1 MTKNYKQLSEKI
13 KNRLNPEN
21 ISIKKAFSEEL
32 GTISYSHILVFIRT
46 AMKGVEPEY
55 TKKSKDAGER
65 VKTHL
70 NTVLTDKTYKYQG
83 SVMTN
88 THIKGASDIDLLVI
102 SEKFYS
108 YDLKRINNILSDPNQ
123 KSQYY
128 NSSIQKLE
136 KEKSGSNYLGNSI
149 EDLHKLRI
157 DSENVLIPIYDICD
171 ISKPKNIK
179 IKNKNLNREVDV
191 VIANWYDDVSSIIN
205 DKGEFRGVQVYN
217 KLTKTKGKSDYPFL
231 SIKRINEKNS
241 LTNGRLKK
249 MIRFLKNVKY
259 FSQIDIK
266 LSSFDINAICY
277 EIDISKYKDK
287 SFYQLVPVI
296 YSQLYSL
303 STNNQHSDDLISVD
317 GREYIFRHDKE
328 KHTEMLSLLKEINDI
343 ASDLNKTPIY
353 G

>member
-1 MTKNYKQLSEKI
+1 MARNYKQLSESI

-21 ISIKKAFSEEL
+21 ISITKAFTEEL
-32 GTISYSHILVFIRT
+32 GTISYSDILVYIRT
-46 AMKGVEPEY
+46 AMKSVEPEY
-55 TKKSKDAGER
+55 TQKSKDAGER

-108 YDLKRINNILSDPNQ
+108 HDLKKINNILSDPNQ
-123 KSQYY
+123 KSRYY

-136 KEKSGSNYLGNSI
+136 NEIVRSNYSGNSI
-149 EDLHKLRI
+149 DDLHKLRI
-157 DSENVLIPIYDICD
+157 DSENILTPIYDICD
-171 ISKPKNIK
+171 ILKPKNIK

-217 KLTKTKGKSDYPFL
+217 KLTRTKGKSDYPFL
-231 SIKRINEKNS
+231 SIKKINEKNTQ
-241 LTNGRLKK
+241 TNGRLKK
-249 MIRFLKNVKY
+249 MIRFLKNVK
-259 FSQIDIK
+259 FSSQVDIK

-277 EIDISKYKDK
+277 EIEINKYKEK
-287 SFYQLVPVI
+287 SFYELVSVI

-303 STNNQHSDDLISVD
+303 SRDTQHSDDLISVD
-317 GREYIFRHDKE
+317 GREYIFRNNKE
-328 KHTEMLSLLKEINDI
+328 KHSEMLDLLKEINDI
-343 ASDLNKTPIY
+343 ILDLNKTPIY